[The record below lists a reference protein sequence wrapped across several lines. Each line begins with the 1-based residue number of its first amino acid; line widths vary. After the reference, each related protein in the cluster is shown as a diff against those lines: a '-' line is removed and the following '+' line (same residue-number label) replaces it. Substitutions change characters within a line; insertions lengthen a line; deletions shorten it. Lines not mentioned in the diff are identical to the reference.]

1 MTMAEQISEP
11 VLVGMSET
19 PKWVKWKGRV
29 YKIESVGLHHTFAR
43 GRILYHTFSVATK
56 TLFMR
61 LTLNTETLGW
71 RLEEVEN
78 GI

>member
-1 MTMAEQISEP
+1 MAEQISEP
-11 VLVGMSET
+11 VLVGMSQT

-29 YKIESVGLHHTFAR
+29 YKVENIGLHHTFRR
-43 GRILYHTFSVATK
+43 GRILYHAFSVATK

-61 LTLNTETLGW
+61 LILNTETLSW

-78 GI
+78 GF